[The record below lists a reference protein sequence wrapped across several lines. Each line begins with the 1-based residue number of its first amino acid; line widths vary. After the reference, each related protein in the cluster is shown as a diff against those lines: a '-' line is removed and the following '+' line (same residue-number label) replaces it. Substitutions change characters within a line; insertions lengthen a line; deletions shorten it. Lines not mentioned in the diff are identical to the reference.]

1 MAELEVSVFNKGI
14 DSKNNSRFSL
24 LSLLIFQNLDKENE
38 IFKEQLTTL
47 KDEMEDA
54 TEKMN
59 EMTEELRSAQ
69 IKVVEYKGTYIRII
83 YTFYVM
89 NLIFGEMYKFYAITE
104 KILKLEQENAA
115 LAIQIEEVTAQQVD
129 RDKMLDEFGIAI
141 EARLSEWK
149 VLNKFRV

>member
-69 IKVVEYKGTYIRII
+69 IKVVEYKGTCIRII

-115 LAIQIEEVTAQQVD
+115 LVIQIEEVTAQQVD